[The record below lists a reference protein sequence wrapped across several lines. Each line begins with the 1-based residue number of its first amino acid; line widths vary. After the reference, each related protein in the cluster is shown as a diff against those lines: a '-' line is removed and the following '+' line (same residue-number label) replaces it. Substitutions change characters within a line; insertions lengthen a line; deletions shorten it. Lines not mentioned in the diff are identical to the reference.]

1 MGFFSKI
8 DIQGIEWIDQI
19 FEGRNKAYG
28 AYVLRKNEV
37 KNVITGVVAAIFALV
52 LVLLV
57 PRALAVIS
65 GNNGKELVIIDR
77 VSLSKPPITDPEL
90 KPIKVK
96 IEVPKLP
103 HAATVKFTAPK
114 VEPDELVRP
123 ADLAPAVNEIAHS
136 QIGSVSTPGTS
147 EGVDLPQENPSL
159 GKQAGEKDNQPF
171 FTVEEMPVYP
181 GGDAGLL
188 GELGRYLGKHYP
200 SAAIQ
205 NGLEGRV
212 TVKFVVERDGS
223 VSNVEVISGQDLG
236 GGLPEVAI
244 QAVKLLKHFKP
255 GKQNGI
261 PVRVYYNVPLTFQL
275 QSGN

>member
-136 QIGSVSTPGTS
+136 QIGSVSTPGSS
-147 EGVDLPQENPSL
+147 ESIDLPQEKPSL
-159 GKQAGEKDNQPF
+159 GAEAGERSNDPF
-171 FTVEEMPVYP
+171 TYVGQMPVYP

-188 GELGRYLGKHYP
+188 GELSKYLGKHYILLP
-200 SAAIQ
+200 QYKMA
-205 NGLEGRV
+205 L
-212 TVKFVVERDGS
+212 K
-223 VSNVEVISGQDLG
+223 
-236 GGLPEVAI
+236 GGLPLSS
-244 QAVKLLKHFKP
+244 LL
-255 GKQNGI
+255 NGTAQ
-261 PVRVYYNVPLTFQL
+261 YQMLK
-275 QSGN
+275 